1 MADKDTLESA
11 KSLVSEKYL
20 GVAGIHGV
28 GLRRSKS
35 AVTLY
40 VDPEDRTEERQEVLR
55 RIEEEV
61 APFNLL
67 VVEEGKASI
76 T

>member
-1 MADKDTLESA
+1 MASNDELEAA
-11 KSLVSEKYL
+11 KSLISQKYL
-20 GVAGIHGV
+20 GKVGIHSV

-40 VDPEDRTEERQEVLR
+40 VDPADQPERQELVRL
-55 RIEEEV
+55 IEEEIK
-61 APFNLL
+61 PINLL
-67 VVEEGKASI
+67 VVEEGRASI

>member
-1 MADKDTLESA
+1 MASNDELEAA
-11 KSLVSEKYL
+11 KSLVSQKYL
-20 GVAGIHGV
+20 GKAGIHGV

-40 VDPEDRTEERQEVLR
+40 VNPADQPEQQEVVRL
-55 RIEEEV
+55 IEEEIK
-61 APFNLL
+61 PINLL
-67 VVEEGKASI
+67 VVEEGQASI